1 MFRKALGVTSV
12 VQSRLSPEPSGSV
25 MVYRVL
31 VVGRKS
37 RFQEY
42 SERFSPARHSRSLT
56 ET

>member
-42 SERFSPARHSRSLT
+42 SERFSHARHSRSLT